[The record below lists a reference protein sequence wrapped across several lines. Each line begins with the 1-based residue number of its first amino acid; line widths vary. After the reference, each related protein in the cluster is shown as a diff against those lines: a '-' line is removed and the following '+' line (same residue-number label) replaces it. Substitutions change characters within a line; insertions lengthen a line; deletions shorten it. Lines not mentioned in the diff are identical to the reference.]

1 MKKILRILVFPILL
15 VWELPQVLLGFL
27 VYAIVK
33 LRRRIVRIVR
43 EKHHFFIETP
53 NTGVSLGWF
62 IFWTP
67 RGNRFIYLKNDCRM
81 HEYGHARQSARLGP
95 FYLLVVGIP
104 SVLRVF
110 YRWLYQKK
118 YNHGWRKYYNGFPEK
133 WADKL
138 GGVWNP
144 KRSDFYDEFL

>member
-1 MKKILRILVFPILL
+1 MKKILRNLVLPILL
-15 VWELPQVLLGFL
+15 IWELPQILSGLLVFS
-27 VYAIVK
+27 IMK
-33 LRRRIVRIVR
+33 IKRRIVRIVK

-67 RGNRFIYLKNDCRM
+67 RANRFIYLKNDCRM

-110 YRWLYQKK
+110 YRWRYRKK
-118 YNHGWRKYYNGFPEK
+118 YHQNWSNYYNGFPED
-133 WADKL
+133 WADSL
-138 GGVWNP
+138 GGIINP
-144 KRSDFYDEFL
+144 KRSDFYEEFL